1 MFVWLACSSSVDA
14 ALATSPASRPDPP
27 PRRTKK
33 NKYAQ
38 FSKVEEVK
46 RSLRFSNVETAA
58 EDGAALVA
66 DAPTQARKRE
76 RNKWLYP
83 DETSIDQRDPT
94 TFGFVEI
101 GRVLGAHGVHGE
113 MKVSTQSD
121 FALER
126 LCTPGVRWLR
136 RPRRRAPREVL
147 LTQGRV
153 GPGNGVFIVRLDG
166 VAGRDEAQGYK
177 GSYLFSRR
185 EIVPVLE
192 SDELLLWQL
201 EGLLVAR
208 VAHDGEG
215 EGGGGG
221 ELRAGEVIGRVRG
234 VVPRE
239 ELTGNPNLGNDLLE
253 IELLRPREEGEE
265 EEQQQVKSAALGSAP
280 ARLLRLLTARLV
292 VLGSSALPGRNRPTA
307 FPAAASAARASRLQS
322 RPFHCV
328 RPNPNRPGGR
338 PGHGTH
344 TVRGADRAGGAARAG
359 K

>member
-1 MFVWLACSSSVDA
+1 MARRTLVFVCLACSSSVDA
-14 ALATSPASRPDPP
+14 ALARPASRPDRPP
-27 PRRTKK
+27 RPRRTKK

-46 RSLRFSNVETAA
+46 RSLRFSNIEDAAA
-58 EDGAALVA
+58 EDATALVA

-153 GPGNGVFIVRLDG
+153 GPGSGIFIIRLDG
-166 VAGRDEAQGYK
+166 VADPHPHPSPSPQ
-177 GSYLFSRR
+177 SHPS
-185 EIVPVLE
+185 P
-192 SDELLLWQL
+192 S
-201 EGLLVAR
+201 
-208 VAHDGEG
+208 
-215 EGGGGG
+215 
-221 ELRAGEVIGRVRG
+221 
-234 VVPRE
+234 
-239 ELTGNPNLGNDLLE
+239 PNLH
-253 IELLRPREEGEE
+253 PHP
-265 EEQQQVKSAALGSAP
+265 SPSP
-280 ARLLRLLTARLV
+280 
-292 VLGSSALPGRNRPTA
+292 
-307 FPAAASAARASRLQS
+307 
-322 RPFHCV
+322 
-328 RPNPNRPGGR
+328 
-338 PGHGTH
+338 
-344 TVRGADRAGGAARAG
+344 
-359 K
+359 

>member
-1 MFVWLACSSSVDA
+1 MFVCLACSSSVDA
-14 ALATSPASRPDPP
+14 ALASPASRPDPP
-27 PRRTKK
+27 PRRAKK

-58 EDGAALVA
+58 EDAAALVA

-83 DETSIDQRDPT
+83 DETTIDQRDPT

-153 GPGNGVFIVRLDG
+153 GPGSGVFIVRLDG
-166 VAGRDEAQGYK
+166 VGGRDEAQGYK

-208 VAHDGEG
+208 VAHDCEGEG

-221 ELRAGEVIGRVRG
+221 GGGGGELKAGEVIGRVRG

-265 EEQQQVKSAALGSAP
+265 EEQQQGESA
-280 ARLLRLLTARLV
+280 
-292 VLGSSALPGRNRPTA
+292 
-307 FPAAASAARASRLQS
+307 
-322 RPFHCV
+322 
-328 RPNPNRPGGR
+328 
-338 PGHGTH
+338 
-344 TVRGADRAGGAARAG
+344 
-359 K
+359 